1 MSSKDHF
8 SNRSRLARCLSIWR
22 QLVSRERRS
31 IFYLFVLQIVSAA
44 SDVFS
49 LGAIFPFLSAII
61 SPGNEVIPK
70 HFPAFLIS
78 FFNSDIVVNTAFL
91 FLLTVLISNCLKIA
105 VSRYQLK
112 LTSNISQT
120 FSKKMLHK
128 FLEQNLQYHLIKGAN
143 EHIGLMTHDLN
154 GALGVIQLTFT
165 LVTNLMSCIAIFFAL
180 IYVDP
185 FLAISSTFVFVIT
198 YVFLVLFNKRKLAL
212 NSNIISSNHRTLIKI
227 INESLLNIRDI
238 LLDSSQAVFV
248 KEYAR
253 YEHEMR
259 SAQNESSLIRQTP
272 RYILEIIGAVI
283 IFSIVFFASISH
295 GDYKDIVP
303 VLGMF
308 AMGSTRLLP
317 ALQQVYASISGM
329 QGIGVS
335 LDKTLD
341 CLSLPSPPNLQSDFT
356 SDFNENYEVVL
367 RDLSYGYLN
376 QSGDQKIIL
385 NNVNMRM
392 PMNSTV
398 AIIGKSGSG
407 KSTIADIMLGLLR
420 PSSGSLVVGGETI
433 TDANLKL
440 WKNHVSYV
448 PQSIF
453 LIEGTIAQNIAFGCP
468 ENLIDYARV
477 IQSAKLACI
486 NDFIE
491 TLELGYRSMLGDTGL
506 HLSGGQKQRIGIARA
521 LYKGS
526 KFLLLDEATSALDYE
541 TEASV
546 MTSIKKISGLLSI
559 VIITHKISNIDDCS
573 IIYQIKDGYV
583 TCVNGLTTL
592 PKN

>member
-1 MSSKDHF
+1 M
-8 SNRSRLARCLSIWR
+8 ARCFSIWE
-22 QLVSRERRS
+22 QLDANERRS
-31 IFYLFVLQIVSAA
+31 ILYLFALQIVAAA

-70 HFPAFLIS
+70 HLSPSLFS
-78 FFNSDIVVNTAFL
+78 FFNSDMVMITAVL
-91 FLLTVLISNCLKIA
+91 FLLTVVISNCLKIA
-105 VSRYQLK
+105 VSKYQLK

-165 LVTNLMSCIAIFFAL
+165 LVTNFMSCIAIFCAL
-180 IYVDP
+180 VYVDP
-185 FLAISSTFVFVIT
+185 FLAIGSTFVFVAT
-198 YVFLVLFNKRKLAL
+198 YMFLVIFNRRKLAL
-212 NSNIISSNHRTLIKI
+212 NSKIISSNHRTLIKI
-227 INESLLNIRDI
+227 ITESLLNIRDI

-248 KEYAR
+248 REYGR

-259 SAQNESSLIRQTP
+259 SAQNESSLIRQIP
-272 RYILEIIGAVI
+272 RYMLEIIGAI
-283 IFSIVFFASISH
+283 IICSIVLLASISH
-295 GDYKDIVP
+295 SDYKDIVP

-317 ALQQVYASISGM
+317 ALQQVYSSVSGM

-341 CLSLPSPPNLQSDFT
+341 CLSLPSLSSLKFDVS
-356 SDFNENYEVVL
+356 SDFNENYDVVL
-367 RDLSYGYLN
+367 QDLSYGYFS
-376 QSGDQKIIL
+376 QSSNQKIVL
-385 NNVNMRM
+385 NNVNMRI

-407 KSTIADIMLGLLR
+407 KSTIADIMLGLLH
-420 PSSGSLVVGGETI
+420 PSSGKLIVGGETI
-433 TDANLKL
+433 TDKNLRL
-440 WKNHVSYV
+440 WKNLVSYV

-453 LIEGTIAQNIAFGCP
+453 LIEASIAQNIAFGCP
-468 ENLIDYARV
+468 ENMIDYGRV
-477 IQSAKLACI
+477 VQSAKLACI
-486 NDFIE
+486 DDFIE
-491 TLELGYRSMLGDTGL
+491 TLELGYHSMLGDKGL
-506 HLSGGQKQRIGIARA
+506 HLSGGQRQRIGIARA

-559 VIITHKISNIDDCS
+559 VIITHKISNIDNAA
-573 IIYQIKDGYV
+573 IIYQIKDGNV
-583 TCVNGLTTL
+583 TCVNEPISQ
-592 PKN
+592 PKNNYARPNEY

>member
-1 MSSKDHF
+1 MF
-8 SNRSRLARCLSIWR
+8 
-22 QLVSRERRS
+22 
-31 IFYLFVLQIVSAA
+31 LFVLQIISAA

-61 SPGNEVIPK
+61 SPENEVILK
-70 HFPAFLIS
+70 HIPS
-78 FFNSDIVVNTAFL
+78 FVLSIFNSDMVVITAILFL
-91 FLLTVLISNCLKIA
+91 FAVVISNCLKMA
-105 VSRYQLK
+105 VLKYQLK

-128 FLEQNLQYHLIKGAN
+128 FLEQNLQYHLVKGVN

-165 LVTNLMSCIAIFFAL
+165 LVTNAMSCVAIFCAL
-180 IYVDP
+180 VYVDP
-185 FLAISSTFVFVIT
+185 FLAIGSTFVFVVT
-198 YVFLVLFNKRKLAL
+198 YIFLVLFNRRKLDL

-259 SAQNESSLIRQTP
+259 SAQNESLLIRQIP
-272 RYILEIIGAVI
+272 RYMLEIIGAVI
-283 IFSIVFFASISH
+283 ICSIVFFASISH
-295 GDYKDIVP
+295 NDYKDVVP

-317 ALQQVYASISGM
+317 ALQAVYSSVSGM

-341 CLSLPSPPNLQSDFT
+341 CLGLQSIQSPQIEFT

-367 RDLSYGYLN
+367 RDVSYGYFS
-376 QSGDQKIIL
+376 QSSDQKIIL
-385 NNVNMRM
+385 NNVNMRI

-420 PSSGSLVVGGETI
+420 PSSGSLVVGGEDI
-433 TDANLKL
+433 TDSNLKL

-468 ENLIDYARV
+468 ENLIDYSRV
-477 IQSAKLACI
+477 VRSAKLACI
-486 NDFIE
+486 DDFIE
-491 TLELGYRSMLGDTGL
+491 GLELGYGSRLGDAGL
-506 HLSGGQKQRIGIARA
+506 HLSGGQRQRIGIARA

-546 MTSIKKISGLLSI
+546 MTSIKQISGLLSI
-559 VIITHKISNIDDCS
+559 VIITHKISNVDNCS
-573 IIYQIKDGYV
+573 IIYQIKDGHV
-583 TCVNGLTTL
+583 TRITGLTSP